1 MRSDV
6 SDRGFMRRF
15 ALNHD
20 HHAESRHNGAACAAP
35 RWGFF
40 SLFCE
45 ADMQRL
51 TISLDDPLAEALD
64 ADVA

>member
-35 RWGFF
+35 RWGI
-40 SLFCE
+40 LF
-45 ADMQRL
+45 AFL
-51 TISLDDPLAEALD
+51 
-64 ADVA
+64 